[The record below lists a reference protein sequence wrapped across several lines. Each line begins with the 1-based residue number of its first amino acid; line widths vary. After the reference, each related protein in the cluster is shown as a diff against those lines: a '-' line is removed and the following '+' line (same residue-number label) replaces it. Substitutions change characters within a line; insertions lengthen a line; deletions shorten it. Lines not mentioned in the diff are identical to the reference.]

1 MLSLG
6 KMHSRAKSRSCDNY
20 LSIKDSESLDNCIQS
35 TLSALYP
42 PFSAT
47 AATVL
52 WQLFSVV
59 ERQYRGDGLRCL
71 IDFLLPAKRILQIIQ
86 QETCVRFRGLL
97 FYHEGWPL
105 CIHEKVVL
113 QLAPLHKVR
122 LKQGDFYLQIV
133 PLGRKT
139 AKLVIKCLSASGQ
152 AIAEIPIA
160 ESMYGSVFTAEFLQN
175 VTRDRSLHPL
185 QNCLLTT
192 GTAVYRTLWKNVV
205 NPLFVSSTTD
215 AIMQAH
221 RSGGGFRG
229 HLSACSTSGSTGT
242 LDSHRS
248 SRESLHSQG
257 ADSIFSE
264 PTTPNRTHMDP
275 ISSGAPQ
282 DSGLHLTE
290 SHSLR
295 AADTATPSTKTDR
308 PTEETGMGQGCED
321 GGGRERGPG
330 SKTLSFST
338 DLSNPGPRR
347 RLPRDSVAFESRRL
361 FRKSYMEAL
370 QNPMS
375 LGSSSESILEE
386 SPEHGASL
394 SPRESSVTPG
404 SSPDTRT
411 SSREHISWRLGTR
424 GWLSG
429 DDSRPSTPL
438 LYLQRGLRSAER
450 RAERRSK
457 SLERTNKAGQV
468 KGHRERSSSG
478 GSVSI
483 SPKKLINGY
492 ALRFGKLDLET
503 AFPGSERRGSKEES
517 GQHDV
522 SLSGET
528 RRSEEYDTPKP
539 ANGSAIRLASSS
551 DCNSHLPKLVSEVN
565 QELLASG
572 AIVVPGN
579 RDRSGRAVLQVCTRA
594 QVWAGE
600 SCTAK
605 DLTCLLG
612 YYYSTLRRER
622 RDQGLTVLIDS
633 RRQQPVPAL
642 LSSLSELQALVP
654 NALYS
659 VLFLVD
665 KEAAAKS
672 ERDINVQTE
681 MLSSLKSL
689 LKHIDP
695 TQLTRD
701 LEGSFHYDHS
711 HWIHFRQKIEPFASS
726 CSAAIS
732 SLQESISTLNNSGNL
747 ETSKEVSEV
756 MEQQK
761 RLMKCVLDDTRLN
774 RLRLEGGTVLA
785 RIRKEEACDNENY
798 RDAIDMVNA
807 LYNQVDEEVHKLV
820 ILSNKSQ
827 KQLESLLE
835 VRKFEEQTQQ
845 IKVWFSVEGEKH
857 LLPLDSLTFSA
868 ATVKHMRQ
876 SLDQFLEESVHQ
888 QRHGLQL
895 VKESPE
901 SLPGSVLLDFK
912 QHLGSILS
920 RVERRKAQLDIL
932 TNLYEF
938 YDSANQWMEHCQ
950 HYFCQLSLE
959 SGGVGLPPAV
969 LQILQDYHTEA
980 SKFSVDNF
988 SALNEMVLSLD
999 SPRQLQQWNTLWHKC
1014 QQTKQQLE
1022 ETLDKAVAAAS
1033 NPTAVDAAVSLEAV
1047 ERQSASI
1054 EQHGANGRLT
1064 LPDLPVYTPKSLMPL
1079 DYEDTKPHSAGPF
1092 SKSPSSSI
1100 SSSHFPFSPDCDKLR
1115 QSPSM
1120 FDDTDS
1126 DCTIDSS
1133 ISCYSEPVYSGAAR
1147 HRKQPLKKIMKKTLS
1162 YELTPR
1168 DSGHS
1173 DASHLHGYTGVY
1185 IKGLEVANNVSV
1197 EKKLQR
1203 PDVMSPALGR
1213 SRSMSTPSRIHN
1225 RHTEGEGKKQ
1235 SSKVQHIM
1243 DEMIA
1248 TEREYVRSLSYIIEH
1263 YFPEMERLD
1272 LPQDLRGKRS
1282 IIFGNMEKL
1291 CDFHSQYF
1299 LKELE
1304 SSAHSPLSI
1313 SSCFLRH
1320 EDQFGMYALY
1330 SKNKPQSDA
1339 LLTSHG
1345 NGFFKN
1351 KQMEL
1356 GDKMDLASYLL
1367 KPIQRMSKYAL
1378 LLKDL
1383 IKECSQSQE
1392 QELSDLRTAEEMV
1405 KFQLRHGNDLLAM
1418 DAIRGC
1424 DVNLKE
1430 QGQLRCQD
1438 EFIVWCGR
1446 RKYLRHVFLFEDLIL
1461 FSKTKKI
1468 EGGYDIYIYKQSFKT
1483 AEIGMTENVGDSGL
1497 RFEIWFR
1504 RRKSQDTF
1512 ILQASSAEVKAV
1524 WTAIIGKILWR
1535 QALRNRELRMQ
1546 EMVSM
1551 GIGSK
1556 PFMDIK
1562 PSDAAISDRA
1572 IDYIMKGTESRTRAS
1587 IAVSSFDHSTSFK
1600 RPHSTISNSSTSSS
1614 SSQSSSS
1621 LLGSL
1626 NLHLYSSPSHS
1637 HPYPMGSVPSFGQWP
1652 YDCIE
1657 EDELEQDTGSQP
1669 SMITESSETSSQC
1682 TSSESVTG
1690 LSTLTIPG
1698 HPSIVIDSY
1707 NNNND
1712 DSSSFLCSSTP
1723 PSSRA
1728 SPSMFQKDQDLQP
1741 QGTKFITASKT
1752 SHIAVG
1758 LSTVV

>member
-20 LSIKDSESLDNCIQS
+20 LSIKDAESLDNCIQS
-35 TLSALYP
+35 TLSALYR

-86 QETCVRFRGLL
+86 KETCVRFRGLL

-105 CIHEKVVL
+105 CIHDKVIL

-122 LKQGDFYLQIV
+122 LKQGDFYLQLV
-133 PLGRKT
+133 PLGRKA

-160 ESMYGSVFTAEFLQN
+160 ESMFGSLFTADFLQN
-175 VTRDRSLHPL
+175 VTRDRNLHPL

-192 GTAVYRTLWKNVV
+192 GTAVYRTPWKNVV

-215 AIMQAH
+215 AIMQA
-221 RSGGGFRG
+221 RCSRGGFRG
-229 HLSACSTSGSTGT
+229 HLSTCSTSGSTGT

-264 PTTPNRTHMDP
+264 PTTPNRNHMD
-275 ISSGAPQ
+275 SSSENHSSRSADPAAPVIKIERQ
-282 DSGLHLTE
+282 AGECTEQEGEDSSE
-290 SHSLR
+290 
-295 AADTATPSTKTDR
+295 
-308 PTEETGMGQGCED
+308 
-321 GGGRERGPG
+321 RERGLG
-330 SKTLSFST
+330 TKMLSFST

-347 RLPRDSVAFESRRL
+347 RLQRDSAAFESRRL

-386 SPEHGASL
+386 SPEHSAGL
-394 SPRESSVTPG
+394 RQRTVTPG
-404 SSPDTRT
+404 SSPDNRT
-411 SSREHISWRLGTR
+411 SSREHLSRRLGSR

-450 RAERRSK
+450 RADRRSK

-478 GSVSI
+478 GSAGI
-483 SPKKLINGY
+483 SPKKLMNGY
-492 ALRFGKLDLET
+492 ALRFGKLDVEA
-503 AFPGSERRGSKEES
+503 AFPGTERRNSKEEL
-517 GQHDV
+517 GQRDDGIGNE
-522 SLSGET
+522 SRQLRNSGEE
-528 RRSEEYDTPKP
+528 SQSPKV
-539 ANGSAIRLASSS
+539 ANGMAVRLAPLQSSPS
-551 DCNSHLPKLVSEVN
+551 DYVLPKLMTEVN
-565 QELLASG
+565 QVLLTSG
-572 AIVVPGN
+572 AVILPGN

-600 SCTAK
+600 TCTAN

-612 YYYSTLRRER
+612 YYYSTLRKER
-622 RDQGLTVLIDS
+622 RDQGLTVVIDS
-633 RRQQPVPAL
+633 RRQQPAPAL
-642 LSSLSELQALVP
+642 LSSLSEFQALVP

-659 VLFLVD
+659 ILFLGD
-665 KEAAAKS
+665 KEAAAKP
-672 ERDINVQTE
+672 ERDICVQTE
-681 MLSSLKSL
+681 ALSSLKAL
-689 LKHIDP
+689 LKHIDQ
-695 TQLTRD
+695 TQLTRE
-701 LEGSFHYDHS
+701 LEGTFHYNHN
-711 HWIHFRQKIEPFASS
+711 HWILFRQKIEPFASS
-726 CSAAIS
+726 CSAAIA
-732 SLQESISTLNNSGNL
+732 SLQQSINTLSTSSNL
-747 ETSKEVSEV
+747 KTSEEVSEAID
-756 MEQQK
+756 QQ
-761 RLMKCVLDDTRLN
+761 RHLMKCVLDDTCLN
-774 RLRLEGGTVLA
+774 KLRLEGGTVLA
-785 RIRKEEACDNENY
+785 RIRKEEACENENY
-798 RDAIDMVNA
+798 RDAVDTLNA

-827 KQLESLLE
+827 KDLESLLDLC
-835 VRKFEEQTQQ
+835 KFEEQTQQ
-845 IKVWFSVEGEKH
+845 IKLWFSVEGEKQ
-857 LLPLDSLTFSA
+857 LIPFESLTLSA
-868 ATVKHMRQ
+868 AKIKEKRE
-876 SLDQFLEESVHQ
+876 SLEQFLEESVHQ
-888 QRHGLQL
+888 QRLGLQL

-901 SLPGSVLLDFK
+901 SLPGSVLLEFK
-912 QHLGSILS
+912 QHLGSVLS
-920 RVERRKAQLDIL
+920 RVEQRKAKLDIL
-932 TNLYEF
+932 ANLYEF
-938 YDSANQWMEHCQ
+938 YDSANQWVDHCQ
-950 HYFCQLSLE
+950 EYFHQLSLG
-959 SGGVGLPPAV
+959 STAV
-969 LQILQDYHTEA
+969 RLSPSVVPILEDYCAEA
-980 SKFSVDNF
+980 SKFSLDNF
-988 SALNEMVLSLD
+988 STLNDMVMSLE
-999 SPRQLQQWNTLWHKC
+999 SPQQLQQWNTVWHKC

-1022 ETLDKAVAAAS
+1022 ETLAQALTPAAAS
-1033 NPTAVDAAVSLEAV
+1033 SPTVDTLHSAENHTVSP
-1047 ERQSASI
+1047 
-1054 EQHGANGRLT
+1054 EQHGANRCVRLPGAIT
-1064 LPDLPVYTPKSLMPL
+1064 ALTF
-1079 DYEDTKPHSAGPF
+1079 EDNKNQPF
-1092 SKSPSSSI
+1092 SRSPTGSV
-1100 SSSHFPFSPDCDKLR
+1100 SSSHFTFSPDCESKLR

-1126 DCTIDSS
+1126 DCTIDST
-1133 ISCYSEPVYSGAAR
+1133 ISCHSEPIYSGASR
-1147 HRKQPLKKIMKKTLS
+1147 PRKQPMKKIMKKTMS
-1162 YELTPR
+1162 YELTTR
-1168 DSGHS
+1168 DNSHS
-1173 DASHLHGYTGVY
+1173 DVNHVHGYTGVY
-1185 IKGLEVANNVSV
+1185 IKGLEVINNVSA

-1203 PDVMSPALGR
+1203 PDVMSPGLGR
-1213 SRSMSTPSRIHN
+1213 SRSMSTPSRIHS
-1225 RHTEGEGKKQ
+1225 RQSDGEGKKQ

-1243 DEMIA
+1243 DEMIS

-1282 IIFGNMEKL
+1282 IIFGNVEKL
-1291 CDFHSQYF
+1291 WDFHSQYF

-1304 SSAHSPLSI
+1304 ACAHSPLCI

-1339 LLTSHG
+1339 LLSSHG
-1345 NGFFKN
+1345 NEFFKN
-1351 KQMEL
+1351 KQLEL

-1587 IAVSSFDHSTSFK
+1587 IAVSSFEHATSFK

-1626 NLHLYSSPSHS
+1626 NLHLYSSPSHP
-1637 HPYPMGSVPSFGQWP
+1637 HPYPLGSIPSFAQWP

-1657 EDELEQDTGSQP
+1657 EDELEQDSGSQP

-1682 TSSESVTG
+1682 TSTDSVTG
-1690 LSTLTIPG
+1690 LSTLAIPG
-1698 HPSIVIDSY
+1698 HSSLAMDSY
-1707 NNNND
+1707 NNNNINEPSS
-1712 DSSSFLCSSTP
+1712 SSSFLCSSTP
-1723 PSSRA
+1723 PSSIA
-1728 SPSMFQKDQDLQP
+1728 SPSIFQKEEDLQP
-1741 QGTKFITASKT
+1741 PGTEFITATKT

>member
-1 MLSLG
+1 QD
-6 KMHSRAKSRSCDNY
+6 KFTADQ
-20 LSIKDSESLDNCIQS
+20 DAESLDNCIQS
-35 TLSALYP
+35 TLSALYR
-42 PFSAT
+42 PFTAT

-86 QETCVRFRGLL
+86 QETYVRFRGLL

-122 LKQGDFYLQIV
+122 LKQGDFYFQIV

-160 ESMYGSVFTAEFLQN
+160 ESMYSSIFTAEFLQN
-175 VTRDRSLHPL
+175 VTRDRNLHPL

-192 GTAVYRTLWKNVV
+192 GTAVYRTPWKNVV
-205 NPLFVSSTTD
+205 NPVFVSSTSD
-215 AIMQAH
+215 AIMQA
-221 RSGGGFRG
+221 RCSRGGFRG
-229 HLSACSTSGSTGT
+229 HLSTCSTSGSTGT
-242 LDSHRS
+242 LDSQRS

-264 PTTPNRTHMDP
+264 PTSLNRNHTDRG
-275 ISSGAPQ
+275 S
-282 DSGLHLTE
+282 E
-290 SHSLR
+290 SHSTST
-295 AADTATPSTKTDR
+295 ADTATRIIKIER
-308 PTEETGMGQGCED
+308 PTEECGIGHGGEDTGGK
-321 GGGRERGPG
+321 ERAPG
-330 SKTLSFST
+330 SKLLSFST

-347 RLPRDSVAFESRRL
+347 RIPKDSVAFESRRL

-386 SPEHGASL
+386 GSEHSAGL
-394 SPRESSVTPG
+394 RERTVTPG

-411 SSREHISWRLGTR
+411 SSREHLPRKLGSR
-424 GWLSG
+424 GWLRNLSFLLVSLYFCTIDTHFLQIKQSIG
-429 DDSRPSTPL
+429 FELTIKTISTGQRDDGISSESR
-438 LYLQRGLRSAER
+438 Q
-450 RAERRSK
+450 
-457 SLERTNKAGQV
+457 
-468 KGHRERSSSG
+468 HRH
-478 GSVSI
+478 SVEESH
-483 SPKKLINGY
+483 SPKAPNG
-492 ALRFGKLDLET
+492 A
-503 AFPGSERRGSKEES
+503 
-517 GQHDV
+517 
-522 SLSGET
+522 
-528 RRSEEYDTPKP
+528 
-539 ANGSAIRLASSS
+539 AIRLNSTSSS
-551 DCNSHLPKLVSEVN
+551 SFESISAFPKLMSEVN
-565 QELLASG
+565 QELLTSG
-572 AIVVPGN
+572 AVILPGN

-600 SCTAK
+600 SCMVN

-612 YYYSTLRRER
+612 YYYFMLRKER
-622 RDQGLTVLIDS
+622 RDQGLTVVIDS

-642 LSSLSELQALVP
+642 LSSLSELQ
-654 NALYS
+654 
-659 VLFLVD
+659 
-665 KEAAAKS
+665 
-672 ERDINVQTE
+672 TE
-681 MLSSLKSL
+681 MLSSLKAL
-689 LKHIDP
+689 LKHIDQ
-695 TQLTRD
+695 TQLTRE
-701 LEGSFHYDHS
+701 LEGTFHYDHN

-726 CSAAIS
+726 CSAAIT
-732 SLQESISTLNNSGNL
+732 SLQESIRTLSNTGNL
-747 ETSKEVSEV
+747 KTSKEVSEV
-756 MEQQK
+756 IEQQ
-761 RLMKCVLDDTRLN
+761 RHLMKHVLDDTRLN

-785 RIRKEEACDNENY
+785 RIRKEEAY
-798 RDAIDMVNA
+798 AVDMLNA

-827 KQLESLLE
+827 KHLESLLE

-845 IKVWFSVEGEKH
+845 Y
-857 LLPLDSLTFSA
+857 
-868 ATVKHMRQ
+868 
-876 SLDQFLEESVHQ
+876 Q

-895 VKESPE
+895 VKNSPE
-901 SLPGSVLLDFK
+901 SLPDSVLLDFK
-912 QHLGSILS
+912 EHLGSVLS
-920 RVERRKAQLDIL
+920 RVEHRKAQLEIL

-938 YDSANQWMEHCQ
+938 YDSVSMA
-950 HYFCQLSLE
+950 LSP
-959 SGGVGLPPAV
+959 SVV
-969 LQILQDYHTEA
+969 QNLQDYYTEA
-980 SKFSVDNF
+980 SKFSMDNF
-988 SALNEMVLSLD
+988 STLNDMVLSLE
-999 SPRQLQQWNTLWHKC
+999 SPQQLQRWNTVWNKC

-1022 ETLDKAVAAAS
+1022 ETLALALR
-1033 NPTAVDAAVSLEAV
+1033 TAQNSTDVDT
-1047 ERQSASI
+1047 SASSNSGESQI
-1054 EQHGANGRLT
+1054 TTPEQHGANGRVLLT
-1064 LPDLPVYTPKSLMPL
+1064 GVITPSN
-1079 DYEDTKPHSAGPF
+1079 
-1092 SKSPSSSI
+1092 
-1100 SSSHFPFSPDCDKLR
+1100 
-1115 QSPSM
+1115 
-1120 FDDTDS
+1120 S
-1126 DCTIDSS
+1126 DCTVDSA
-1133 ISCYSEPVYSGAAR
+1133 ISCHSEPVYSGAAR
-1147 HRKQPLKKIMKKTLS
+1147 LRKQPVKKIMKKTMS

-1173 DASHLHGYTGVY
+1173 DVSHIHGYTGVY
-1185 IKGLEVANNVSV
+1185 IKGLEVANNVSA
-1197 EKKLQR
+1197 EKKLER
-1203 PDVMSPALGR
+1203 PDVKSPVLGR
-1213 SRSMSTPSRIHN
+1213 SRSMSTPSRIHS
-1225 RHTEGEGKKQ
+1225 RRSDEDGKKP

-1282 IIFGNMEKL
+1282 IIFGNVEKL
-1291 CDFHSQYF
+1291 WDFHSQYF

-1304 SSAHSPLSI
+1304 ACAHCPLSI

-1339 LLTSHG
+1339 LLSSHG
-1345 NGFFKN
+1345 NEFFKN
-1351 KQMEL
+1351 KQLEL
-1356 GDKMDLASYLL
+1356 EDKMDLASYLL

-1512 ILQASSAEVKAV
+1512 ILQASCAEVKAV

-1572 IDYIMKGTESRTRAS
+1572 IDYIMKGSESRTRAS
-1587 IAVSSFDHSTSFK
+1587 IAVPSFEHAASFK

-1626 NLHLYSSPSHS
+1626 NLHLYSSPSHPHT
-1637 HPYPMGSVPSFGQWP
+1637 HPYPVASVSPFGQWP

-1657 EDELEQDTGSQP
+1657 EDELEQDSGSQP
-1669 SMITESSETSSQC
+1669 SMSEW
-1682 TSSESVTG
+1682 
-1690 LSTLTIPG
+1690 I
-1698 HPSIVIDSY
+1698 
-1707 NNNND
+1707 
-1712 DSSSFLCSSTP
+1712 F
-1723 PSSRA
+1723 
-1728 SPSMFQKDQDLQP
+1728 
-1741 QGTKFITASKT
+1741 
-1752 SHIAVG
+1752 
-1758 LSTVV
+1758 